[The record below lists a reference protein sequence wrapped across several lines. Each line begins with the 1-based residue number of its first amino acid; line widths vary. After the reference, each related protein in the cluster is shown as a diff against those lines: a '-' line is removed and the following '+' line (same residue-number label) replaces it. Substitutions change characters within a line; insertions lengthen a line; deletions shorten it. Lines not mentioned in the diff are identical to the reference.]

1 MTSRNILLG
10 AIGGSALAVVTIP
23 VPGGQATALASQP
36 VPTAV
41 CTQMIYSGSSAKGY
55 GSDLL
60 GIKSP
65 MTVGPTR
72 YSELL
77 VSAKGAK
84 GPVAIAY
91 GQVPS
96 ITTTTVNLRAAP
108 NQVAVQAPMSCGL
121 PATGLIQYGGGFTLA
136 KKQCVTL
143 SVSVPGGV
151 VVARKTVPFGSVRCA
166 SKK

>member
-41 CTQMIYSGSSAKGY
+41 CTQMIYSGSSAKGVVRTPHDVVVGPVRFGDLDPRLVAKGY

-84 GPVAIAY
+84 GVGAENPNW
-91 GQVPS
+91 
-96 ITTTTVNLRAAP
+96 TTD
-108 NQVAVQAPMSCGL
+108 QD
-121 PATGLIQYGGGFTLA
+121 F
-136 KKQCVTL
+136 
-143 SVSVPGGV
+143 
-151 VVARKTVPFGSVRCA
+151 
-166 SKK
+166 